1 MVKDMG
7 DLTGRVAIVTGAAG
21 GIGRAVCET
30 LAMHG
35 AIIAGADMNQEGLNE
50 TIRLVEEAGGQMSGF
65 PLNVMEL
72 SSVQEMMKSVDEKYG
87 HIDILVNVAGILS
100 GARYDEVTTEM
111 WDKMIYINLRGYH
124 YCNQSV
130 VPYMAKNGGGSVV
143 SISSQAGQVGG
154 WLGSVAYSASKGG
167 ILALTKGYARQTQQY
182 HIRFNDVAPGRM
194 LTPMTAAR
202 GDKPEGIPVGRLG
215 TAQDVANAVYFL
227 ASDLSAFVDGTCID
241 VNGGEFMR
249 S

>member
-111 WDKMIYINLRGYH
+111 WDKMIDINLRGYH

-143 SISSQAGQVGG
+143 SISSQA
-154 WLGSVAYSASKGG
+154 KGG

-227 ASDLSAFVDGTCID
+227 ASDLSGHINGMALRIDGGK
-241 VNGGEFMR
+241 VAMA
-249 S
+249 

>member
-1 MVKDMG
+1 MKDMG
-7 DLTGRVAIVTGAAG
+7 DLTGRIAIVTGGAG
-21 GIGRAVCET
+21 GIGRASCET
-30 LAMHG
+30 LAYHG
-35 AIIAGADMNQEGLNE
+35 ATVIVADLKKEICQA
-50 TIRLVEEAGGQMSGF
+50 TIDAIEEAGGKAYAF
-65 PLNVMEL
+65 ELNVL
-72 SSVQEMMKSVDEKYG
+72 SLESVQKLMKDVFDQFG
-87 HIDILVNVAGILS
+87 RIDILVNVAGILS
-100 GARYDEVTTEM
+100 GARYDEVDTEA
-111 WDKMIYINLRGYH
+111 WDKMIDINLRGYH

-130 VPYMAKNGGGSVV
+130 IPYMAKNGGGAVV

-167 ILALTKGYARQTQQY
+167 ILAMTKGYARQAQKL

-194 LTPMTAAR
+194 LTPMTEKR
-202 GDKPEGIPVGRLG
+202 GDKPDGIPVGRLG

-227 ASDLSAFVDGTCID
+227 ASDLSAFVNGACID